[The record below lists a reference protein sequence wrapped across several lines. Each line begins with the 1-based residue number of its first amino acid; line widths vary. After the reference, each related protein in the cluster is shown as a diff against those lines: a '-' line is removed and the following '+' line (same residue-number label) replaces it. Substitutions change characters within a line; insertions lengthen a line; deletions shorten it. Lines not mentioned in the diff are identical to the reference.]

1 MVSTYVFTVK
11 FSPLWL
17 YFRFSL
23 EQIFFLIFIHIF
35 WLCWSLFFIRRNLF
49 LKIIFMYFWLRWV
62 LVAGGELSLAMVNG
76 GYSLVVEC
84 GFLPAGLLLLQ
95 SEALECVLRSWGT
108 WLSCS
113 TACRVLL
120 NQGSNLHLLHWQV
133 NSLALIHQGSQR
145 GNL

>member
-1 MVSTYVFTVK
+1 MVSTYVFTIK

-17 YFRFSL
+17 HFRFSL
-23 EQIFFLIFIHIF
+23 EQNFFFNLYTYILIVLVFVFHKRKSFFFNYIYLF
-35 WLCWSLFFIRRNLF
+35 WLC
-49 LKIIFMYFWLRWV
+49 WV
-62 LVAGGELSLAMVNG
+62 LVAGGELSLVVVNG

-95 SEALECVLRSWGT
+95 SEALECVLRSCGT
-108 WLSCS
+108 RLSCS

-120 NQGSNLHLLHWQV
+120 NQGSDLHLLHWQV
-133 NSLALIHQGSQR
+133 NSLPLIHQGSQR